1 MYRCNFRSL
10 ALLLAL
16 FTAQLTTLAHAD
28 EYLVNP
34 GDILRVDV
42 WNEELL
48 SREVLVGPDGKI
60 GLPIAGEV
68 STTKRTTAE
77 VGEAITGALEK
88 YMKSVP
94 VVVVSLMQ
102 TTGNKVYVIGKVNQ
116 PGEYQINGDT
126 DVMQAL
132 ALAGGLNSFAD
143 ENDII
148 ILRRGDDDRQVAIPF
163 EYSSVKTGEDLEK
176 NIILQS
182 RDVVVV
188 P

>member
-1 MYRCNFRSL
+1 MYHRNSRCL

-16 FTAQLTTLAHAD
+16 LAGQFSTQAHA
-28 EYLVNP
+28 EAYLVNP

-48 SREVLVGPDGKI
+48 SREVLVGPDGRI

-68 STTKRTTAE
+68 NTTKHTTAQ
-77 VGEAITGALEK
+77 VGAAITEALNK

-94 VVVVSLMQ
+94 LVVVSLMQ
-102 TTGNKVYVIGKVNQ
+102 TSGNKVYVIGKVNQ
-116 PGEYQINGDT
+116 PGEFLINGET

-143 ENDII
+143 ENDIV
-148 ILRRGDDDRQVAIPF
+148 ILRRQDDGSQVSIPF
-163 EYSSVKTGEDLEK
+163 EYSRVKTGKDLDK
-176 NIILQS
+176 NILLQS

>member
-1 MYRCNFRSL
+1 MYRRIFRSL
-10 ALLLAL
+10 ALSLALLA
-16 FTAQLTTLAHAD
+16 FQFPTGASAET
-28 EYLVNP
+28 YLINP

-48 SREVLVGPDGKI
+48 SREVLVRPDGFI
-60 GLPIAGEV
+60 NLPMAGEIDTRKK
-68 STTKRTTAE
+68 SPKE
-77 VGEAITGALEK
+77 VGNIISEALSK
-88 YMKSVP
+88 YMKNAP
-94 VVVVSLMQ
+94 QVVVALMQ
-102 TTGNKVYVIGKVNQ
+102 TTGNKVYVIGKVLE
-116 PGEYQINGDT
+116 PGEYLINGDT

-143 ENDII
+143 ENDIV
-148 ILRRGDDDRQVAIPF
+148 ILRRLEDGGQVAIPF
-163 EYSSVKTGEDLEK
+163 EYSRVKTGRDLES